1 MCPYADLYCCWFRIP
16 LYWREL
22 HYRSG
27 LVLEASPRWPTA
39 CLFPALHP
47 LSCVLKSRTTCGL
60 AARIAHRISSTPMR
74 AYVCWVQN
82 SIVVAIHFREDAAF
96 RDRQRRTP
104 PLGIMPERKS
114 YREAIYSSTNWNL
127 KTIKLWVIIAL
138 HRLSIKSSKSLE
150 NKGFIAM
157 CSPYPFIWFHTSL
170 LFPCLLIRAKSRA
183 RKSHNKI

>member
-1 MCPYADLYCCWFRIP
+1 MWNSTLFVNYFAFYACISVFLCIIFVFSQLQMVLATKKKAYRQVCPYANLYCCWFRIP
-16 LYWREL
+16 LYWRER

-27 LVLEASPRWPTA
+27 LVLEASPKWLLA

-47 LSCVLKSRTTCGL
+47 LSCVLKSRTICGL

-114 YREAIYSSTNWNL
+114 YREAIYSFTNL
-127 KTIKLWVIIAL
+127 KL
-138 HRLSIKSSKSLE
+138 
-150 NKGFIAM
+150 
-157 CSPYPFIWFHTSL
+157 
-170 LFPCLLIRAKSRA
+170 
-183 RKSHNKI
+183 

>member
-127 KTIKLWVIIAL
+127 YNYSSNFPHFIGFPACPLVKWYVVSLIFAL
-138 HRLSIKSSKSLE
+138 MR
-150 NKGFIAM
+150 
-157 CSPYPFIWFHTSL
+157 
-170 LFPCLLIRAKSRA
+170 
-183 RKSHNKI
+183 